1 MSRATGFCAMP
12 IARTNTAKMR
22 RATRNWGKIFPL
34 VGHSSRTP
42 WSTVHRIRGG
52 IMAIKPITIGWLAL
66 AAMSAALAQTPVDT
80 PPRTEDAAPPPPA
93 FSRDRLIPIEMP
105 SYVTLKIG
113 VDPETIAVGADGVVR
128 YVVIMQNASGSTH
141 AAYEGILCAAGDVKT
156 YARWGAS
163 QNWVPVSEPRWRSMT
178 DNLPSRHAFAI
189 SKQGGC
195 DGRTSARVADIVRA
209 LRLGSKPYL

>member
-1 MSRATGFCAMP
+1 
-12 IARTNTAKMR
+12 
-22 RATRNWGKIFPL
+22 
-34 VGHSSRTP
+34 
-42 WSTVHRIRGG
+42 
-52 IMAIKPITIGWLAL
+52 
-66 AAMSAALAQTPVDT
+66 
-80 PPRTEDAAPPPPA
+80 
-93 FSRDRLIPIEMP
+93 MP

-141 AAYEGILCAAGDVKT
+141 AAYEGILCAVGDVKT

-178 DNLPSRHAFAI
+178 DNLLSRHAFAI

-195 DGRTSARVADIVRA
+195 DGRTSARAADIVRA